1 VAGELLEVLAVGDEL
16 VGGVDL
22 AELAAAAA
30 PDQQVHDD
38 RGAGHGLAAAQVV
51 ARQAE
56 GAEQVVAPQ
65 QLLAQAAVEV
75 AAQEAGGHEE
85 HADAAGH
92 EQVERAAHEVRVGA
106 LLLVKFVGV
115 LAGHLAALAV
125 GRVGDDR
132 LIVP

>member
-1 VAGELLEVLAVGDEL
+1 VAGEFLEVLAVGDEL

-38 RGAGHGLAAAQVV
+38 RGAGHGLAAARVV

-56 GAEQVVAPQ
+56 GAEQVVAAQ

-75 AAQEAGGHEE
+75 LPERKPAGIRNTPTPPGTSRSS
-85 HADAAGH
+85 A
-92 EQVERAAHEVRVGA
+92 RRM
-106 LLLVKFVGV
+106 K
-115 LAGHLAALAV
+115 
-125 GRVGDDR
+125 
-132 LIVP
+132 